1 MVTFNWKI
9 LETTIKDES
18 ITHVKYY
25 VSAVDGNKK
34 VETEGN
40 AFGDFSFGINF
51 KDITEQ
57 NVIETL
63 KKLYVQGESNLI
75 ELNLKQ
81 QLENLSVE
89 TVSPPWHVDTFKV
102 EV

>member
-1 MVTFNWKI
+1 MVTFEWKI
-9 LETTIKDES
+9 LETTVEDEK

-25 VSAVDGNKK
+25 VSAVEGEKK

-40 AFGDFSFGINF
+40 AYADFSFGINF
-51 KDITEQ
+51 EEITEQ
-57 NVIETL
+57 NVISVL
-63 KKLYVQGESNLI
+63 KNLYVQGESNLI
-75 ELNLKQ
+75 ELNLKK
-81 QLENLSVE
+81 QLANLSVE